1 MDENLQDE
9 NLLGIEDLENLPGI
23 EDLEDENLPGIVS
36 DAEDVEDEEDVA
48 GSESDAPRVV
58 NNYIYFNECMFEQG
72 LNF

>member
-1 MDENLQDE
+1 MDEN
-9 NLLGIEDLENLPGI
+9 IPYVEDMEDENLPGI

-58 NNYIYFNECMFEQG
+58 NYVYFNECMFEQG